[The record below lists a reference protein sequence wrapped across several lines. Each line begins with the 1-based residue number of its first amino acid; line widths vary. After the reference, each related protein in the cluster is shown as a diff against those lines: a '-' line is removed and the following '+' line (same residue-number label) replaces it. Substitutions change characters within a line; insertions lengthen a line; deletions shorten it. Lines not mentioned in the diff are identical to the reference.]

1 MGSRMSGNQLPEAH
15 PNSLESS
22 GFSQELPLSNEEQ
35 TLPLSYADN
44 NKYAEYMKHAAQ
56 QPQMNMLSY
65 NQLQQVP
72 VQISPAY
79 PRMPIPAESVEDPLY
94 VNAKQ
99 YSRILKR
106 REARAK
112 LEAGYK
118 LLKTRQ
124 PWLHK
129 SRHKHAVNRPRG
141 PGGRFLSAEAKKKLA
156 QKEAENSQNEDEQ
169 EEEDQNDQ
177 NQQESTDNSL
187 DGHFLPTSDP
197 VLPSTLL

>member
-1 MGSRMSGNQLPEAH
+1 MGGLSMSY
-15 PNSLESS
+15 S
-22 GFSQELPLSNEEQ
+22 
-35 TLPLSYADN
+35 D
-44 NKYAEYMKHAAQ
+44 KYAEYMKQAHQVAQ

-65 NQLQQVP
+65 PQLQQLP

-112 LEAGYK
+112 LEAEYK

>member
-1 MGSRMSGNQLPEAH
+1 MSHEDAL
-15 PNSLESS
+15 SLNYSADKYH
-22 GFSQELPLSNEEQ
+22 QEYL
-35 TLPLSYADN
+35 
-44 NKYAEYMKHAAQ
+44 KHTHLAAQ
-56 QPQMNMLSY
+56 QPQMMLAY
-65 NQLQQVP
+65 NQLQQLQQVP

-112 LEAGYK
+112 LEAEYK

>member
-1 MGSRMSGNQLPEAH
+1 MGGLSMSY
-15 PNSLESS
+15 S
-22 GFSQELPLSNEEQ
+22 
-35 TLPLSYADN
+35 D
-44 NKYAEYMKHAAQ
+44 KYAEYMKQAHQVAQ

-112 LEAGYK
+112 LEAEYK
-118 LLKTRQ
+118 LQKTRQ

-129 SRHKHAVNRPRG
+129 SRHKHAVSRPRG
-141 PGGRFLSAEAKKKLA
+141 PGGRFLSGASPSKKKRSS
-156 QKEAENSQNEDEQ
+156 KKVDDENDNEH
-169 EEEDQNDQ
+169 
-177 NQQESTDNSL
+177 SL
-187 DGHFLPTSDP
+187 DFSVDP
-197 VLPSTLL
+197 EDI

>member
-1 MGSRMSGNQLPEAH
+1 
-15 PNSLESS
+15 
-22 GFSQELPLSNEEQ
+22 
-35 TLPLSYADN
+35 
-44 NKYAEYMKHAAQ
+44 MKHASAQ
-56 QPQMNMLSY
+56 QASMMMPYPVS
-65 NQLQQVP
+65 QLQQLP

-112 LEAGYK
+112 LEAEYK

-141 PGGRFLSAEAKKKLA
+141 PGGRFLSGASPSKKKRSS
-156 QKEAENSQNEDEQ
+156 KKVDDENDNEH
-169 EEEDQNDQ
+169 
-177 NQQESTDNSL
+177 SL
-187 DGHFLPTSDP
+187 DFSVDP
-197 VLPSTLL
+197 EDI